1 MRCFGKVCHGPL
13 REKLTTMPF
22 RRYAL
27 APLLVAL
34 LSMSMS
40 QAFAQRPPQAE
51 GDPREAVAL
60 SAEEAE
66 AMLAGMRAYL
76 ETIQGIVAAMA
87 ENDTG
92 RVPEIAARSG
102 AKLMQEVAPTTGLK
116 TPMGFAM
123 MSVDTHDKFDRLAEK
138 ARRGTSRAEILG
150 DLRDIL
156 GNCIGC
162 HAAYR
167 LAP

>member
-1 MRCFGKVCHGPL
+1 MACVPDDPP
-13 REKLTTMPF
+13 REDLTAMAF

-27 APLLVAL
+27 PPLLAAL
-34 LSMSMS
+34 VSMGAL
-40 QAFAQRPPQAE
+40 QASAQRPPQTE

-60 SAEEAE
+60 SAAEAE
-66 AMLAGMRAYL
+66 RMLAGMRTYL

-87 ENDTG
+87 ENETG

-102 AKLMQEVAPTTGLK
+102 AKLLQEVPPTTGLK
-116 TPMGFAM
+116 APIGFAM
-123 MSVDTHDKFDRLAEK
+123 MSFDTHDKFDRLAEK
-138 ARRGTSRAEILG
+138 ARRGTSRAEILA
-150 DLRDIL
+150 DLRDIM